1 MNTQNY
7 GFEYIYVGPS
17 YYNYIANS
25 FSKIKSE
32 NALTY
37 DEIKKLLGMYFNT
50 IKYKD
55 NEGKSLTGSHKQ
67 KNFGIDNEYFNKFQE
82 NFLIDEGIDEGIE
95 EVDDLKI
102 IIFICIKS
110 LEILCKQIVDS
121 KTGNA
126 IDKFGNQI
134 DGSGNIINND
144 FININIITIYMHII
158 MVSFGYHYMCIYPLI
173 NLIKNTVNNVMGN
186 NYVEIKCRGVTEFN
200 SCNMKYYTCGR
211 AITINYNFEKS
222 NTKIYIHN
230 IMSDVDM
237 DPDEEYINEVI
248 KENNILS
255 GGLLTDDNDYYLKY
269 LKYKNKYLNLKKMKN
284 I

>member
-7 GFEYIYVGPS
+7 GFEYIYVEPS
-17 YYNYIANS
+17 YYNYIGNS
-25 FSKIKSE
+25 LLKIKSE

-55 NEGKSLTGSHKQ
+55 KEGKSLTGPYKHK
-67 KNFGIDNEYFNKFQE
+67 KFEIDDEYFNKFQE
-82 NFLIDEGIDEGIE
+82 NFLIDEGIE
-95 EVDDLKI
+95 EMDDLKI

-110 LEILCKQIVDS
+110 LENLCKQIVNS
-121 KTGNA
+121 KSRNE
-126 IDKFGNQI
+126 IDK
-134 DGSGNIINND
+134 SGNEINND
-144 FININIITIYMHII
+144 FININKITIYMHII

-248 KENNILS
+248 KENNIIY
-255 GGLLTDDNDYYLKY
+255 GGLLTDDNDYYPKY